1 MYLSS
6 FSFIGILVSHLT
18 TMLLDIQNLH
28 ISAPDKEIVHGVSL
42 QIKPGEIHAIMGPNG
57 SGKSTLSATLMG
69 HPKYKATEGT
79 VQFDGKDL
87 MKMDPSQR
95 AVAGL
100 FLAFQYPKE
109 IPGVNMVS
117 FLRASYNAINK
128 GRDKDFKALPLYNFK
143 KLLQEKM
150 ELVGLS
156 KAFMTRN
163 TNEGFSGGEKKK
175 AEVLQ
180 MALLEPRLAILDE
193 TDSGLD
199 IDALRTICGAIE
211 AVRKADQS
219 LLMVTHYER
228 MLKYL
233 KPDYIHIMM
242 DGKIVMSGGKEL
254 AAKLEEEGYDY
265 VRKLLS
271 EKNPLKVLK

>member
-1 MYLSS
+1 
-6 FSFIGILVSHLT
+6 
-18 TMLLDIQNLH
+18 MLLEIQNLFV
-28 ISAPDKEIVHGVSL
+28 SAPDKEIVKGLSL
-42 QIKPGEIHAIMGPNG
+42 QIKPGEVHAIMGPNG

-69 HPKYKATEGT
+69 HPRYEVTKGK
-79 VQFDGKDL
+79 VKFNGKDL
-87 MKMDPSQR
+87 LQMDPSQR
-95 AVAGL
+95 AAAGL

-117 FLRASYNAINK
+117 FLRASYNAVNK
-128 GRDKDFKALPLYNFK
+128 ARDAKFKPLPLYNFK
-143 KLLQEKM
+143 KILEEKM
-150 ELVGLS
+150 KLVGLS
-156 KAFMTRN
+156 KTFMSRN

-175 AEVLQ
+175 AEILQ
-180 MALLEPRLAILDE
+180 MALLEPKLAILDE

-199 IDALRTICGAIE
+199 IDALRTICEAISAAKTPE
-211 AVRKADQS
+211 QS

-242 DGKIVMSGGKEL
+242 DGKIVLSGGKEL

-265 VRKLLS
+265 VRKILS

>member
-1 MYLSS
+1 
-6 FSFIGILVSHLT
+6 
-18 TMLLDIQNLH
+18 MLLEIQNLFV
-28 ISAPDKEIVHGVSL
+28 SAPDKEIVKGLSL
-42 QIKPGEIHAIMGPNG
+42 QIKPGEVHAIMGPNG

-69 HPKYKATEGT
+69 HPRYSVTKGNVRFNGE
-79 VQFDGKDL
+79 DL
-87 MKMDPSQR
+87 LEMDPSER
-95 AVAGL
+95 AAAGL

-117 FLRASYNAINK
+117 FLRASYNAVNK
-128 GRDKDFKALPLYNFK
+128 ARDPKFKALPLYNFK
-143 KLLQEKM
+143 KLLEDKM
-150 ELVGLS
+150 KLVGLS
-156 KAFMTRN
+156 KAFMSRN

-175 AEVLQ
+175 AEILQ
-180 MALLEPRLAILDE
+180 MALLEPKLAILDE

-199 IDALRTICGAIE
+199 IDALRTICEAILAAKQPE
-211 AVRKADQS
+211 QS

-228 MLKYL
+228 MLRYL

-242 DGKIVMSGGKEL
+242 DGKIVLSGGKEL

-265 VRKLLS
+265 VRKILS

>member
-1 MYLSS
+1 
-6 FSFIGILVSHLT
+6 
-18 TMLLDIQNLH
+18 MLLDIQNLF
-28 ISAPDKEIVHGVSL
+28 ISAPDKEIVHGLSL
-42 QIKPGEIHAIMGPNG
+42 QIKPGEVHAIMGPNG

-69 HPKYKATEGT
+69 HPKYKATKGK
-79 VQFDGKDL
+79 VKFNGKDL
-87 MKMDPSQR
+87 LKMDPSER

-117 FLRASYNAINK
+117 FLRASYNAVNK
-128 GRDKDFKALPLYNFK
+128 ARNKKFKPVPLYNFK

-150 ELVGLS
+150 DLVGLGR
-156 KAFMTRN
+156 AFMNRN

-180 MALLEPRLAILDE
+180 MALLEPKLAILDE

-199 IDALRTICGAIE
+199 IDALRTICEAIRSVKKP
-211 AVRKADQS
+211 AQS

-233 KPDYIHIMM
+233 KPDTIHIMM
-242 DGKIVMSGGKEL
+242 DGKIVLSGGKEL

-265 VRKLLS
+265 VRKILS